1 MIEKT
6 LKTTNG
12 KLRLSIPTAL
22 SEITLGQVMALQEK
36 EQLDDLDAISIL
48 SGVSKDELYSV
59 RNFDDFM
66 VFGDHV
72 KSLAQQIRYLYES
85 DQVPHRVTF
94 AIGKNTVTV
103 NVIRNLS
110 VEPAGAFLAARDI
123 IADEINEH
131 IEQYGEENWQQHF
144 QPSLQAC
151 CQVLAQYFYCR
162 ATGKKY
168 DEYEAEAFCEEV
180 KKLRVTEALPIA
192 RHFFTCYP
200 NLLKQRTGFLQ
211 QLRLYWREKRASRR
225 LLNSNT

>member
-1 MIEKT
+1 MIEKN
-6 LKTTNG
+6 LKTTDG
-12 KLRLSIPTAL
+12 KLRLSIPTVL

-36 EQLDDLDAISIL
+36 QQLDDLDAISIL
-48 SGVSKDELYSV
+48 SGVPKDELYSV
-59 RNFDDFM
+59 RNFDDFL

-72 KSLAQQIRYLYES
+72 KSLAQQIRYLYKS
-85 DQVPHRVTF
+85 DQVPYKVSF
-94 AIGKNTVTV
+94 AFGKNTVTV
-103 NVIRNLS
+103 KVICNLS

-123 IADEINEH
+123 IADEINEQ
-131 IEQYGEENWQQHF
+131 IGQYGEENWQQHF

-211 QLRLYWREKRASRR
+211 QLRLYWRKRRVSRR
-225 LLNSNT
+225 LRNSST

>member
-6 LKTTNG
+6 LKTTDG

-48 SGVSKDELYSV
+48 SGVSKNELYSV
-59 RNFDDFM
+59 RNFDDFL

-85 DQVPHRVTF
+85 DQVPHKVSF
-94 AIGKNTVTV
+94 AIGKKTVTV

-131 IEQYGEENWQQHF
+131 IRQYGEENWQQHF
-144 QPSLQAC
+144 QPSLNAC

-168 DEYEAEAFCEEV
+168 DEYEAEAFGEEV
-180 KKLRVTEALPIA
+180 KKLRVTEALPVA
-192 RHFFTCYP
+192 R
-200 NLLKQRTGFLQ
+200 
-211 QLRLYWREKRASRR
+211 
-225 LLNSNT
+225 